1 MQLLRNPVR
10 PNLAKENW
18 IFRENEILVSFG
30 SILIAVLVH
39 ACADETLERDWEVP
53 MAPNSSLNR
62 PDSLLVNFFLFSFFI
77 IFFNKY
83 YKRELT

>member
-30 SILIAVLVH
+30 SILIAVLVL
-39 ACADETLERDWEVP
+39 ACADETLERD
-53 MAPNSSLNR
+53 
-62 PDSLLVNFFLFSFFI
+62 
-77 IFFNKY
+77 
-83 YKRELT
+83 

>member
-1 MQLLRNPVR
+1 MMQLLRNSVR

-39 ACADETLERDWEVP
+39 ACADETLERDWEVG
-53 MAPNSSLNR
+53 
-62 PDSLLVNFFLFSFFI
+62 
-77 IFFNKY
+77 
-83 YKRELT
+83 